1 MKSLLLFFSLCF
13 LLQQGHAQEA
23 AHENPPFWF
32 EEIDKSL
39 AYARE
44 NHVPIVVVFAGS
56 DWCKPCMQF
65 KKEVLLSD
73 AFMAYAPGHLAVLY
87 LDFPMRKENKLD
99 ENQTRHNESLAEE
112 FNSNGAF
119 PKIIVLNEQRE
130 LQGDIP
136 YRRQDAATF
145 LEQLKALSQ

>member
-1 MKSLLLFFSLCF
+1 MKPLLL
-13 LLQQGHAQEA
+13 LLSVLLLLTQVNAQESSA
-23 AHENPPFWF
+23 EHPVYWF
-32 EEIDKSL
+32 EDLDKSL

-44 NHVPIVVVFAGS
+44 HHVPVLVVFAGS

-73 AFMAYAPGHLAVLY
+73 AFNAYAQQHLAVLY
-87 LDFPMRKENKLD
+87 LDFPMRKENKLS
-99 ENQTRHNESLAEE
+99 ENQTRHNEALAEE

-119 PKIIVLNEQRE
+119 PKIVVLSEQRE

-136 YRRQDAATF
+136 YRRQDTEAF
-145 LEQLKALSQ
+145 LAQLEALSQ